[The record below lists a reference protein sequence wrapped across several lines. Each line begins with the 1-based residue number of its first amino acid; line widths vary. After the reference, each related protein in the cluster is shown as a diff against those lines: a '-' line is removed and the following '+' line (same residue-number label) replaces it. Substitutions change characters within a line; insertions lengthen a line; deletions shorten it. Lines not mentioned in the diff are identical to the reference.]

1 MKKFTLYI
9 LVFLA
14 LASGSCNDFL
24 NPQPAGQIPEKDA
37 FTKLSDCQATI
48 NGIYAIW
55 NTSTLY
61 SGNLTLIPD
70 LQCDMAYPVVG
81 FMGAGQAMFE
91 WSYTPTTGETMNIF
105 YALYRINNTVNFLLE
120 NYHKA
125 VIKEEEKEELNNILA
140 AAYFSRALAVCELVK
155 YYAPAYDPA
164 NAGNQPGVPI
174 QDKANDNT
182 VKPARATLAEN
193 YTHILEDL
201 TMAAKLCT
209 LDEAD
214 AIYITKG
221 AIDALYARVYLYMEN
236 WDEAAKAAG
245 RVIGNKKYT
254 LADATALQDETN
266 PLSTLF
272 SVMWWFDQGTEIIW
286 KLKYTTTDYPGSL
299 GKLFTF
305 KNGADYKIEYAP
317 AQSILGMYE
326 NSNTAIDLR
335 LYNYFTPATLEN
347 QQTMILYKY
356 PGNKDLE
363 TGSPLYANMPKV
375 FRLAE
380 MYLIRAEAYARM
392 SSPKTA
398 LANADLHLL
407 RGKRIMGYVKRDLS
421 GKQLTDAIK
430 AERVKELIMEGHR
443 FYDLKRYREGFNRKP
458 QYLSIAPYDALS
470 VKSDNNRWIWPIPK
484 HEVDANPNVDQNP
497 GY

>member
-37 FTKLSDCQATI
+37 FTKLSDCQATM

-55 NTSTLY
+55 NTSILY

-81 FMGAGQAMFE
+81 FMGDGQAMFE
-91 WSYTPTTGETMNIF
+91 WSYTPITGETMNIF
-105 YALYRINNTVNFLLE
+105 YSLYRINNTVNFLLE

-140 AAYFSRALAVCELVK
+140 AAYFSRALAMCELVK

-164 NAGNQPGVPI
+164 NAANQPGVPI

-182 VKPARATLAEN
+182 VKPARASLAQN

-201 TMAAKLCT
+201 ALATKLCT

-221 AIDALYARVYLYMEN
+221 AIDALFARVYLYMEN
-236 WDEAAKAAG
+236 WNEAAKAAG
-245 RVIGNKKYT
+245 RVISNKKYA
-254 LADATALQDETN
+254 LADATAWQGPNDPSSPFTM
-266 PLSTLF
+266 
-272 SVMWWFDQGTEIIW
+272 MWWFDQGNEIIW
-286 KLKYTTTDYPGSL
+286 KLKYTTTDYPGAL
-299 GKLFTF
+299 GKLFNF
-305 KNGADYKIEYAP
+305 KNGAEYKIEYAP
-317 AQSILGMYE
+317 SQVIVNMYE
-326 NSNTAIDLR
+326 TSAQVLDCR
-335 LYNYFTPATLEN
+335 LPNYFASAMIEN
-347 QQTMILYKY
+347 EETIILNKY
-356 PGNKDLE
+356 PGNQQLE
-363 TGSPLYANMPKV
+363 SGSPLYANMPKV

-392 SSPKTA
+392 SSPQTS
-398 LANADLHLL
+398 LANADLHFL
-407 RGKRIMGYVKRDLS
+407 RGKRIINYTKKDLS

-430 AERVKELIMEGHR
+430 TERVKELIMEGHR
-443 FYDLKRYREGFNRKP
+443 FYDLKRYKEGFTRKP
-458 QYLSIAPYDALS
+458 QYLSIAPNDALS
-470 VKSDNNRWIWPIPK
+470 IKPDNNRWIWPIPK
-484 HEVDANPNVDQNP
+484 HEVDANPNVQQNP